1 MFDLEYKYRYNISN
15 HQIYFELFNL
25 PLQLLYKHLNNVNKT
40 NPILVKPIART
51 IASIIFPLFILFD
64 LECKYRY
71 NISNHQIYFKV
82 FFISRQ
88 KYIKLDSFGEV

>member
-1 MFDLEYKYRYNISN
+1 
-15 HQIYFELFNL
+15 
-25 PLQLLYKHLNNVNKT
+25 
-40 NPILVKPIART
+40 
-51 IASIIFPLFILFD
+51 LFD

-71 NISNHQIYFKV
+71 NISNYQIYFKL